1 MTLIFYFLTCFTH
14 PGPVPTRYIPRQ
26 QAYVEVK
33 KSTHTP
39 RFCKAC
45 DNYKPPRSHHCSIC
59 NQCVLKMDHHCPW
72 INNCVGYFNYC
83 HFIRLIVYANI
94 TTIYIFVLLCCRAHQ
109 IIFIQP
115 ASLEVGFLCVNM
127 IGLGLIMVA
136 LGILTGYHTY
146 CITTNT
152 TTIEAWEKG
161 RSLTFKGMGQIKNVK
176 KPYDQGLYRNLKVV
190 LGRYPLLWFLPISMV
205 GTGIDFPINM
215 RRSDEEDLT
224 EKDYSSTTRL
234 NRPLSVETYW
244 SNVHHDT
251 TLLKELPSHHTMPES
266 STSTS
271 TFSSNNTTLI

>member
-1 MTLIFYFLTCFTH
+1 
-14 PGPVPTRYIPRQ
+14 
-26 QAYVEVK
+26 
-33 KSTHTP
+33 
-39 RFCKAC
+39 
-45 DNYKPPRSHHCSIC
+45 
-59 NQCVLKMDHHCPW
+59 
-72 INNCVGYFNYC
+72 
-83 HFIRLIVYANI
+83 
-94 TTIYIFVLLCCRAHQ
+94 
-109 IIFIQP
+109 
-115 ASLEVGFLCVNM
+115 M
-127 IGLGLIMVA
+127 IGLGLVMIA

-205 GTGIDFPINM
+205 GTGIDFPVNM
-215 RRSDEEDLT
+215 RRSNEEDLT
-224 EKDYSSTTRL
+224 EKDYSSTARL

-244 SNVHHDT
+244 SNIHHDT